1 MKTKFSAF
9 VLLKALGITSKKI
22 SYTLKIE
29 NSEKGGAKKTAN
41 NLTEI
46 SETLGERDSNIAWL
60 KIIVHFK

>member
-29 NSEKGGAKKTAN
+29 NREKKGAKRITN

-46 SETLGERDSNIAWL
+46 AETLGERDSNI
-60 KIIVHFK
+60 V